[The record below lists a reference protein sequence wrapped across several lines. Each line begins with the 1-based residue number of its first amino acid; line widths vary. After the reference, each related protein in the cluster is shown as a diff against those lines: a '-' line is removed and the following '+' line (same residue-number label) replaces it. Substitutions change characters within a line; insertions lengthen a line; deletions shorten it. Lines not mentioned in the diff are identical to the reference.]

1 MSIITPQMRAKIT
14 RENMKVMAAR
24 QANGYRSGD
33 AAPTKPTVDQDEDVE
48 DQELDE
54 DGNPLPVPDEEKDA
68 VAAWPRAVDAQ
79 MASCKGNR
87 SKAISKVE
95 RLHPGLRARF
105 VRQSNR
111 RTKLA
116 QAKRS
121 RR

>member
-1 MSIITPQMRAKIT
+1 
-14 RENMKVMAAR
+14 MAVTSAFIKSEARRLFAQR
-24 QANGYRSGD
+24 QASGYRSEG
-33 AAPTKPTVDQDEDVE
+33 ATPSKPTVDQDEDVE

-68 VAAWPRAVDAQ
+68 VAAWPRCVDAQ
-79 MASCKGNR
+79 LASCKGNR

-105 VRQSNR
+105 VKQSNR

-116 QAKRS
+116 QSRRS